1 MAAYLRCHVVTAHT
15 TETTQRRTFTRC
27 FTTAL
32 PARRRVLLP
41 RAIQAKG
48 HQQSADPNTLAEADR
63 PCNSNRR
70 VCLLG
75 AAGLGVLH
83 ASSARAE
90 PSVTTTVTDKV
101 FFDLTVGGK
110 PAGRVVIGVFGD
122 IVPKTAANFVALATG
137 EKGFGYQGT
146 SFHRVIKNFVLQ
158 GGDFERG
165 NGTGGKSI
173 YGKKFADENFKIAHF
188 PGALSMAN
196 AGPNTNG
203 SQFFITVADTPWLNG
218 KHVVFGQVEEG
229 FDLCQQLQNVEVG
242 QGSRPRQPITIA
254 SCGKL

>member
-1 MAAYLRCHVVTAHT
+1 MSLFLAVFSVI
-15 TETTQRRTFTRC
+15 
-27 FTTAL
+27 
-32 PARRRVLLP
+32 LLCC
-41 RAIQAKG
+41 A
-48 HQQSADPNTLAEADR
+48 
-63 PCNSNRR
+63 
-70 VCLLG
+70 
-75 AAGLGVLH
+75 
-83 ASSARAE
+83 
-90 PSVTTTVTDKV
+90 
-101 FFDLTVGGK
+101 
-110 PAGRVVIGVFGD
+110 
-122 IVPKTAANFVALATG
+122 ATG

-173 YGKKFADENFKIAHF
+173 YGKMFADENFKIAHF

-218 KHVVFGQVEEG
+218 KHVVFGQVVEG
-229 FDLCQQLQNVEVG
+229 FDLCQQLQNAEVG
-242 QGSRPRQPITIA
+242 QGSRPRQPITVA

>member
-1 MAAYLRCHVVTAHT
+1 MAAHLRCHVAHT
-15 TETTQRRTFTRC
+15 TETTQRSTFTRC

-32 PARRRVLLP
+32 PARRRVLSP
-41 RAIQAKG
+41 RVVQATG
-48 HQQSADPNTLAEADR
+48 HQQFADAPTLVEDLT
-63 PCNSNRR
+63 CNSNRR
-70 VCLLG
+70 ACLLG
-75 AAGLGVLH
+75 AAGLGLLH

-90 PSVTTTVTDKV
+90 PTVTTTVTDKV

-173 YGKKFADENFKIAHF
+173 YGKMFADENFKIAHF

-218 KHVVFGQVEEG
+218 KHVVFGQVVEG
-229 FDLCQQLQNVEVG
+229 FDLCQQLQNAEVG
-242 QGSRPRQPITIA
+242 QGSRPRQPITVA